1 MRFFAVFQSKP
12 VFRSHREVS
21 GVKIITDDGWNNCIL
36 LNTDKKEVI
45 KYIESLITKRQI
57 DYDQDL
63 YAVEIEFEHSD
74 LGHLIMC
81 ALGKDRS
88 YTLVAA
94 RVIDVHKINVRW
106 EIDLEL
112 IDEY

>member
-1 MRFFAVFQSKP
+1 
-12 VFRSHREVS
+12 
-21 GVKIITDDGWNNCIL
+21 
-36 LNTDKKEVI
+36 
-45 KYIESLITKRQI
+45 
-57 DYDQDL
+57 
-63 YAVEIEFEHSD
+63 
-74 LGHLIMC
+74 MC